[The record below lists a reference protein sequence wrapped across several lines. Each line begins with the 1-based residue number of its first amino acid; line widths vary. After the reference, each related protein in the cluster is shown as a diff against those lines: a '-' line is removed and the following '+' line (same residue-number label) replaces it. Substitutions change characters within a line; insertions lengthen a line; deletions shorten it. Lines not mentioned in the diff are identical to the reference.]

1 MYRIQCPVPRCEEVV
16 EVGSRSVVLAALARH
31 LRGLHHS
38 QSELALVLARVVV
51 QGSLEEQ

>member
-16 EVGSRSVVLAALARH
+16 EVGNRSVVLAALARH